1 MFLLVYE
8 IPLTLKINIENYYKM
23 HLTQGVFY
31 VLIRYI
37 CLIPN
42 LIVEPTNLNTNRMPF
57 DNLINNHYTSAEKTT
72 ILDSLTS
79 INTILNAKL
88 RNLSTEERR
97 KFGSIN
103 EQNKLIV
110 NKVRDFRNSQP
121 NLSSPDVDW
130 AEFQNDFDSRDF
142 IHAALAYLKAM
153 IDGLENNKIL
163 HDYDNYQAA
172 LTDYIYSQYKAGT
185 NSVGFETKLNEI
197 AQFFIRKGTKNTIV
211 PPVIP

>member
-1 MFLLVYE
+1 
-8 IPLTLKINIENYYKM
+8 
-23 HLTQGVFY
+23 
-31 VLIRYI
+31 
-37 CLIPN
+37 
-42 LIVEPTNLNTNRMPF
+42 MPF
-57 DNLINNHYTSAEKTT
+57 DNLINNHYTSSEKTT
-72 ILDSLTS
+72 VLDGLTS
-79 INTILNAKL
+79 MQTILNAKL

-97 KFGSIN
+97 KYGSIN

-110 NKVRDFRNSQP
+110 NKVKDFRNSQP

-142 IHAALAYLKAM
+142 IHAALAQLKAM

-172 LTDYIYSQYKAGT
+172 LTDYSYSQYKAGT

-197 AQFFIRKGTKNTIV
+197 GQFFNRKGTKNTIV
-211 PPVIP
+211 PLQIPYK